1 MWMWIWMRRPYT
13 IPFYEPP
20 LIQVGSYAVLQC
32 VAVCCSLLQWVAY
45 EFVAVCV
52 SVCFIWT
59 FTAISVCVFVCMCV
73 CVNACVCVYV
83 RMYIYMSA
91 YMYVYIYLCVC
102 VYIYMCVSPAA
113 LEHSQLSVC
122 KCMCVCVC
130 VCVCECMCVCVC
142 VYVHIHE
149 CVHVGTYF
157 CECIYI
163 HVCVTCGAGAFTAIR
178 TAPHSARRTPAAFCQ
193 GNDSLRITRE
203 STALAITVTACI
215 FFVTEFLRIA
225 HDSLIITCALD
236 FLRIPWEF
244 LENCTRNSLRITRV
258 ISSACNSH
266 EHNSLRNARKSLR
279 ISRGIE
285 NHARFCQGI
294 GSLRILACCIWSVIH
309 SQSPISISLVSF
321 PRNVAKESQRI
332 RSPIE
337 IRD

>member
-1 MWMWIWMRRPYT
+1 MYVCLCVCVRVWMHVCVCMCVCTYTWVRTGRYLFLCVYIYTCACHLRRWSIHNY
-13 IPFYEPP
+13 
-20 LIQVGSYAVLQC
+20 QC
-32 VAVCCSLLQWVAY
+32 VN
-45 EFVAVCV
+45 
-52 SVCFIWT
+52 
-59 FTAISVCVFVCMCV
+59 VCVFVCGCV
-73 CVNACVCVYV
+73 RVNA
-83 RMYIYMSA
+83 
-91 YMYVYIYLCVC
+91 
-102 VYIYMCVSPAA
+102 
-113 LEHSQLSVC
+113 
-122 KCMCVCVC
+122 
-130 VCVCECMCVCVC
+130 CVCVC

-225 HDSLIITCALD
+225 RDSLIITCALD